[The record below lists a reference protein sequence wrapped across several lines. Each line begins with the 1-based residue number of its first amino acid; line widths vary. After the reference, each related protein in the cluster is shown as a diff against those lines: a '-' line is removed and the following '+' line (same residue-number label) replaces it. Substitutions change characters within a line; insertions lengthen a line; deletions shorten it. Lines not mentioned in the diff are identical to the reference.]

1 MQTQTVSLRRWWRVT
16 HAILFKTTSLS
27 IWQLW
32 LHYRALHK
40 HLDYIYLGH
49 LCDALQLQECF

>member
-1 MQTQTVSLRRWWRVT
+1 MQTPTVSLRRWWRVT

-49 LCDALQLQECF
+49 LCDAL